1 MFFCPHAGGARA
13 DGGSDPPLALL
24 LAAAL
29 ASVGSSGQRAARP
42 TGNAPH
48 REMIELIGSLRW
60 RPVHLEGPPALR
72 LTTEER
78 QHPKNRTPDSSLD
91 ASRPHPRPHE
101 GRRDPEGSQLK
112 LHNQLPRRGPRP
124 AQAGVTEPRA
134 CRARGWRT
142 ANTQRQRTFNCAKSP
157 SRLRLIR
164 RPSIPHLCMSGASSS
179 QCSEARSFSSVSLF
193 PFASSHGMR
202 CLNFDLNA

>member
-1 MFFCPHAGGARA
+1 VSVLLFPQRLDVRYFSVRQRCGRCAGAWPGWPPIARNAPTTRLRMFFCPHAGGARA

-91 ASRPHPRPHE
+91 TSRPHLRPRPHE
-101 GRRDPEGSQLK
+101 GP
-112 LHNQLPRRGPRP
+112 
-124 AQAGVTEPRA
+124 
-134 CRARGWRT
+134 ARGD
-142 ANTQRQRTFNCAKSP
+142 
-157 SRLRLIR
+157 
-164 RPSIPHLCMSGASSS
+164 G
-179 QCSEARSFSSVSLF
+179 
-193 PFASSHGMR
+193 PFAG
-202 CLNFDLNA
+202 